1 MKIVR
6 IAIAQPAAHLAAGT
20 SWNKIAFYCC
30 FTTRNGHF
38 DQSQNSALNMAETP
52 LKTIAQHRL
61 VPVIEL
67 DSAAAAC
74 SLAEALLQGGLPV
87 MELTFRTGAAAESIA
102 AVRKRFPEMLVG
114 AGTIVLPDQLRQA
127 LDAGAQ
133 FLVSPG
139 FDPPLAQAVLK
150 TGILYLPG
158 VATASELQSA
168 LALGI
173 NTCKFF
179 PAEQIGGARFLRVL
193 ADTFRAFSPRFVP
206 TGGINLNNVETWL
219 AEPSVIAAGGSWLA
233 AKEWIRDR
241 DWFAIQESVAS
252 SVRVCRTIKKG
263 VTWS

>member
-1 MKIVR
+1 MKMARMRSHRTRRILPPGHLETKLCFIVVLLR
-6 IAIAQPAAHLAAGT
+6 E
-20 SWNKIAFYCC
+20 
-30 FTTRNGHF
+30 NGHF
-38 DQSQNSALNMAETP
+38 DESQTSVLNMAVAP
-52 LKTIAQHRL
+52 LNTIAQHRL

-67 DSAAAAC
+67 DSAADAC
-74 SLAEALLQGGLPV
+74 SLAEALLQGGLPL

-139 FDPPLAQAVLK
+139 FDPPLARAVLK

-233 AKEWIRDR
+233 AKAWIRDR
-241 DWFAIQESVAS
+241 DWFAIKESVAS
-252 SVRVCRTIKKG
+252 SIRVCRTIQKA
-263 VTWS
+263 